1 LPELKPEIHSLS
13 LLIVDDDVDV
23 RNTISKF
30 LEEDKFTIYQAKNP
44 SDMFGILEKKP
55 IDIIILDVQLPEIS
69 GIEALKIVKDNHP
82 EIEVI
87 MITGHGDMD
96 TVIEAMHL
104 NAFDFFR
111 KPFDLFLLKN
121 SINRTTKYV
130 ELKHKLKKVEKTYS
144 LLSKNLESRIGS
156 EIIGESNAI
165 KAVVELSMKAAQSM
179 NTTVLITGGSGTGKE
194 LIAHAIH
201 HAGPRK
207 HESFVVVNAAAIPGS
222 LLESEF
228 FGHVKGAFTGAI
240 EDKMGYFEAANGGT
254 LFLDEIGD
262 MPLELQGK
270 ILRVLETKK
279 VKRVGSSIEL
289 PFDVRFISATNQ
301 NLGEKVKKKEFRL
314 DLYYRLNTVEI
325 EIPSLKERP
334 EDIPLLVEYFIVRF
348 AKELKKPVRRIS
360 DNVMNLLKVYKFPG
374 NVRELRNIIEQAI
387 ILCESDIL
395 TISEFPLL
403 QKLSNELSSETSS
416 ADWQTFTPRFDLPE
430 IEKQIIRAALE
441 KSNYNKT
448 LAAKLLNLSWTTL
461 DRRIKKHNL

>member
-1 LPELKPEIHSLS
+1 MPELKPEIHSLS

-289 PFDVRFISATNQ
+289 PFDVRIISATNQ
-301 NLGEKVKKKEFRL
+301 NLGDKVKKKEFRL
-314 DLYYRLNTVEI
+314 DMYYRLNTVEI